1 MTARQA
7 ASEEAGAASAS
18 PPAGC
23 QRGEAEAPVHHWQAG
38 QSGHTLMAFT
48 EHAPSPP
55 ALLSPS
61 GDSLWK
67 RNPSTWAFQAV
78 ISSFIFQFSSRS
90 LSASSLLPPQRS
102 GEEERRVTASTPL
115 PGAPRG
121 RELAESPAGE
131 EGGVGPQVTLC
142 NLWTLLG
149 AAGPSLRAFRTARHS
164 PGPSKA
170 LPTASACQ
178 TGTLPLPCRQR
189 THFPCQFLG
198 MEVCRRNSLHPAP
211 LLPTLQISL

>member
-1 MTARQA
+1 MTASQA
-7 ASEEAGAASAS
+7 ASEEAGAAGAT

-38 QSGHTLMAFT
+38 RSGHTLMAFT

-149 AAGPSLRAFRTARHS
+149 GGSQPQGLQNSPAQPRALQGSSHS
-164 PGPSKA
+164 ECLSDW
-170 LPTASACQ
+170 
-178 TGTLPLPCRQR
+178 
-189 THFPCQFLG
+189 
-198 MEVCRRNSLHPAP
+198 HPAP
-211 LLPTLQISL
+211 SLPAADTFPVSVLGDGGL